1 MDFPN
6 PMEIHPLMLVL
17 KEKPIV
23 FVLGFGV
30 VVMQNSFFGVQNAPA
45 CASSGNKLV
54 ANKSPLTFEES
65 ISDDVKEL

>member
-1 MDFPN
+1 
-6 PMEIHPLMLVL
+6 
-17 KEKPIV
+17 
-23 FVLGFGV
+23 
-30 VVMQNSFFGVQNAPA
+30 VQNAPA